1 MSRIGKRPI
10 PLPKGVTVAV
20 KDGFF
25 EVKGPKGSLRKPFP
39 EGLQFE
45 VKDGEGLVTVKDGA
59 SVGPFYGTT
68 RAHIN
73 AAVVGVS
80 EGYKRTLKL
89 EGTGYRAEMKG
100 QILNLSLGLSH
111 PVNYEMP
118 KVITVKIP
126 PESKG
131 TVVELE
137 TFDKELLGQTV
148 AKLQAFRPPEP
159 YKGKGV
165 QIVGR
170 TIRRKAGKAASKG
183 K

>member
-25 EVKGPKGSLRKPFP
+25 EVKGPRGSIKKPFP
-39 EGLQFE
+39 EGLLFE
-45 VKDGEGLVTVKDGA
+45 VKDGSGFVTVKEGTPA
-59 SVGPFYGTT
+59 SPLFGTT

-73 AAVVGVS
+73 AAVIGVS
-80 EGYKRTLKL
+80 DGYKRTLKL

-100 QILNLSLGLSH
+100 QMLNLSLGLSH

-118 KVITVKIP
+118 KTISVKIP
-126 PESKG
+126 AESKG
-131 TVVELE
+131 TVLELE
-137 TFDKELLGQTV
+137 TFDKELLGSTV
-148 AKLQAFRPPEP
+148 AKLQSFRPPEP